1 MAKQD
6 ESINPRLLAAARK
19 EFCSQG
25 FAKASTNRICAEA
38 GVTTGALFKRYKNK
52 DELFCALVA
61 DTAENFKEMLKSQ
74 YTSFGELSVKEQRE
88 NAVQPKGYQKPM
100 QFIYERLDDFRL
112 LLCSA
117 EGSYYEHYKEE
128 ITDIIAEATVSF
140 MRMTESKAMLEGEEV
155 SEEVIRYL
163 IGMQQHALFEIIK
176 KQTDYEQACK
186 HATQVQSFFDLA
198 WAGLFKL

>member
-1 MAKQD
+1 M
-6 ESINPRLLAAARK
+6 AAARK

-61 DTAENFKEMLKSQ
+61 DTAETF
-74 YTSFGELSVKEQRE
+74 
-88 NAVQPKGYQKPM
+88 
-100 QFIYERLDDFRL
+100 
-112 LLCSA
+112 
-117 EGSYYEHYKEE
+117 
-128 ITDIIAEATVSF
+128 
-140 MRMTESKAMLEGEEV
+140 KAMLEGEEV